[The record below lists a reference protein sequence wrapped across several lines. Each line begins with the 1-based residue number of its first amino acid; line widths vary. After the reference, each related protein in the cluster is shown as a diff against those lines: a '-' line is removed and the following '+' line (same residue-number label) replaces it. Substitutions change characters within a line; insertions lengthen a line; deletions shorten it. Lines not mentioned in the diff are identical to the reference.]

1 MKNNNIEFQSITV
14 PEEYTN
20 GLHDFIKKSI
30 TDWFTEIEN
39 KLREIK
45 EDNCPELSDE
55 EFAKLMI
62 VEFNTD
68 KDNIPY
74 ANIRLKTAEEILQDI
89 EVNRKCFMKL

>member
-1 MKNNNIEFQSITV
+1 MKNNTIKFQSITV

-20 GLHDFIKKSI
+20 GLHDFINKSI

-55 EFAKLMI
+55 EFAKIMI

-68 KDNIPY
+68 EDNIPY

-89 EVNRKCFMKL
+89 EVNGKCFMKL